1 MGDEWLVFCIAF
13 LFGGAI
19 WLASEMDDRTVFRA
33 ISGASDFAVRAVRTT
48 GAGLDIVRK
57 RIEGWTGS
65 SSMDKAVSLGEASEM
80 IDLICLGLSAGLS
93 FDASLSL
100 YCRERNSRLARR
112 MEQACMSWQIGMQ
125 TREEALMDVAADLE
139 LRALESFATAV
150 TQALTLGAP
159 LASTL
164 SAQSAECRAA
174 HRAEVERNIERAPVK
189 ILIPTGTLI
198 LPALL
203 LSIIGPLLAAGGMV

>member
-1 MGDEWLVFCIAF
+1 MDGEWLVFCTA
-13 LFGGAI
+13 LFFGSAI
-19 WLASEMDDRTVFRA
+19 WLASEANERA
-33 ISGASDFAVRAVRTT
+33 SARAASGVSGLVAQAVRATRGVI
-48 GAGLDIVRK
+48 DIVRN
-57 RIEGWTGS
+57 RIEAWTGS
-65 SSMDKAVSLGEASEM
+65 SGVDGAVSLGEASEM

-100 YCRERNSRLARR
+100 YCRERDTKLARR

-125 TREEALMDVAADLE
+125 TREEALMDAAADLE

-164 SAQSAECRAA
+164 SAQRAECRAA

>member
-1 MGDEWLVFCIAF
+1 MGAEWMALGVAI
-13 LFGGAI
+13 LTGGAVWVSSGVDSRI
-19 WLASEMDDRTVFRA
+19 VSAAVGRASMLVARLLGAMGGVLRRIEAWTGA
-33 ISGASDFAVRAVRTT
+33 SGADGAVT
-48 GAGLDIVRK
+48 
-57 RIEGWTGS
+57 
-65 SSMDKAVSLGEASEM
+65 LGEASEM

-100 YCRERNSRLARR
+100 YCRERDTKLARR
-112 MEQACMSWQIGMQ
+112 MEQACMSWQVGMQ
-125 TREEALMDVAADLE
+125 TREEALMDAAVDLE

-150 TQALTLGAP
+150 TQALALGAP

-164 SAQSAECRAA
+164 SVQSAECRAA

-203 LSIIGPLLAAGGMV
+203 ISIIGPLLAAGGMV

>member
-19 WLASEMDDRTVFRA
+19 WLASEMDDRAVFRA

-100 YCRERNSRLARR
+100 YCRERDSRLARR

>member
-1 MGDEWLVFCIAF
+1 MDGEWLVFCTA
-13 LFGGAI
+13 LFFGSAI
-19 WLASEMDDRTVFRA
+19 WLASEANERA
-33 ISGASDFAVRAVRTT
+33 SARAASSVSGLVAQAVRATRDVI
-48 GAGLDIVRK
+48 DIVRN
-57 RIEGWTGS
+57 RIEAWTGS
-65 SSMDKAVSLGEASEM
+65 SGVDGAVSLGEASEM

-100 YCRERNSRLARR
+100 YCRERDTKLARR

-125 TREEALMDVAADLE
+125 TREEALMDAAADLE

-159 LASTL
+159 LHPRFRLKAPSVV
-164 SAQSAECRAA
+164 RII
-174 HRAEVERNIERAPVK
+174 AEVERNIERAPVK

>member
-1 MGDEWLVFCIAF
+1 MGTEWFMACIP
-13 LFGGAI
+13 LFTGGAI
-19 WLASEMDDRTVFRA
+19 WFASGTDDHAVSRA
-33 ISGASDFAVRAVRTT
+33 ASGA
-48 GAGLDIVRK
+48 AGLAMRLVGAVGGAVGVVRK
-57 RIEGWTGS
+57 RIEKWTGS
-65 SSMDKAVSLGEASEM
+65 VGVDGAVSLGEASEM
-80 IDLICLGLSAGLS
+80 IDLVCLGLSAGLS
-93 FDASLSL
+93 FDASLAL
-100 YCRERNSRLARR
+100 YCRERDTKLARR

-125 TREEALMDVAADLE
+125 TREEALMDAAADLE

-150 TQALTLGAP
+150 TQALALGAP

-164 SAQSAECRAA
+164 SDQSAECRAA

>member
-1 MGDEWLVFCIAF
+1 MGDRWLVCCIAF
-13 LFGGAI
+13 LFGSAI
-19 WLASEMDDRTVFRA
+19 WLASGTGDRDVFRA
-33 ISGASDFAVRAVRTT
+33 ISGASDLVVQVVRAMG
-48 GAGLDIVRK
+48 GAIDIARRRVDA
-57 RIEGWTGS
+57 WTGS
-65 SSMDKAVSLGEASEM
+65 SGMDEVVSLGEASEM

-100 YCRERNSRLARR
+100 YCRERDTRLSRR

>member
-1 MGDEWLVFCIAF
+1 MGGEWLVFCIA
-13 LFGGAI
+13 LFFGSAI
-19 WLASEMDDRTVFRA
+19 WLASEASERA
-33 ISGASDFAVRAVRTT
+33 SARAASSVSGLVAQAVRAMR
-48 GAGLDIVRK
+48 GAIDIVRN
-57 RIEGWTGS
+57 RIEAWTGLS
-65 SSMDKAVSLGEASEM
+65 GVDGVVSLGEASEM

-100 YCRERNSRLARR
+100 YCRERDTKLARR

-125 TREEALMDVAADLE
+125 TREEALMDAAADLE

>member
-1 MGDEWLVFCIAF
+1 MGGEWLVFCIA
-13 LFGGAI
+13 LFFGSAI
-19 WLASEMDDRTVFRA
+19 WLASEASERA
-33 ISGASDFAVRAVRTT
+33 SARAASNVSGLVAQAVRAMK
-48 GAGLDIVRK
+48 GAIDIVRN
-57 RIEGWTGS
+57 RIEAWTGPS
-65 SSMDKAVSLGEASEM
+65 GVDGVVSLGEASEM

-100 YCRERNSRLARR
+100 YCRERDTKLARR

-125 TREEALMDVAADLE
+125 TREEALMDAAADLE

-164 SAQSAECRAA
+164 SAQSTECRAA

>member
-1 MGDEWLVFCIAF
+1 MGTEWFMACIP
-13 LFGGAI
+13 LFTGGAI
-19 WLASEMDDRTVFRA
+19 WFASGMDDHAVSRA
-33 ISGASDFAVRAVRTT
+33 ASGA
-48 GAGLDIVRK
+48 AGLAMRVVGAVGGAVDVARK
-57 RIEGWTGS
+57 RIEAWTGS
-65 SSMDKAVSLGEASEM
+65 VGVDGAVSLGEASEM
-80 IDLICLGLSAGLS
+80 IDLVCLGLSAGLS
-93 FDASLSL
+93 FDASLAL
-100 YCRERNSRLARR
+100 YCRERDTKLARR

-125 TREEALMDVAADLE
+125 TREEALMDAAADLE

-164 SAQSAECRAA
+164 SDQSAECRAA

>member
-1 MGDEWLVFCIAF
+1 MGGEWLVFCIA
-13 LFGGAI
+13 LFFGSAI
-19 WLASEMDDRTVFRA
+19 WLASEASERA
-33 ISGASDFAVRAVRTT
+33 SARAASNVSGLVVQAVRAMR
-48 GAGLDIVRK
+48 GAIDIVRN
-57 RIEGWTGS
+57 RIEAWMGPSGV
-65 SSMDKAVSLGEASEM
+65 DGVVSLGEASEM

-100 YCRERNSRLARR
+100 YCRERDAKLARR

-125 TREEALMDVAADLE
+125 TREEALMDAAADLE

-164 SAQSAECRAA
+164 SAQSVECRAA

>member
-1 MGDEWLVFCIAF
+1 MGEKWLVPCIAL
-13 LFGGAI
+13 LFGGAL
-19 WLASEMDDRTVFRA
+19 WLASETDDRAVARA
-33 ISGASDFAVRAVRTT
+33 ASDVAGFVAQMARAARGVI
-48 GAGLDIVRK
+48 DIVRD

-65 SSMDKAVSLGEASEM
+65 SGIDGVVSLGEASEM

-100 YCRERNSRLARR
+100 YCRERDTKLARR

-125 TREEALMDVAADLE
+125 TREEALMDVATDLE

>member
-1 MGDEWLVFCIAF
+1 
-13 LFGGAI
+13 
-19 WLASEMDDRTVFRA
+19 
-33 ISGASDFAVRAVRTT
+33 
-48 GAGLDIVRK
+48 
-57 RIEGWTGS
+57 
-65 SSMDKAVSLGEASEM
+65 M

-100 YCRERNSRLARR
+100 YCRERDTRLARR

-125 TREEALMDVAADLE
+125 TREEALMDAAADLE